1 MKEEKNIQGKIDWL
15 SRKFNALP
23 LRVKQVC
30 VISFGMMTSMLCMVL
45 VFQALQGKMNNTI
58 QIEDITFPN
67 DIYMNNTDT
76 TKQLIP
82 VGKFKGEI
90 NEEFEAFYLA
100 VDNEGQVF
108 INRNPSVGASRFA
121 KSEDWQ
127 RISRNQLDDYRK
139 QLHFTPH
146 KGKGLKR

>member
-15 SRKFNALP
+15 STKFNALP

-82 VGKFKGEI
+82 VGKLKGEI
-90 NEEFEAFYLA
+90 DGEFEAFYVA
-100 VDNEGQVF
+100 VDDKGQPY
-108 INRNPSVGASRFA
+108 INRNPSFGASRFV
-121 KSEDWQ
+121 KSEEWKPITRQ
-127 RISRNQLDDYRK
+127 QLEVYEK
-139 QLHFTPH
+139 QLHFIPH
-146 KGKGLKR
+146 KTKGLKP